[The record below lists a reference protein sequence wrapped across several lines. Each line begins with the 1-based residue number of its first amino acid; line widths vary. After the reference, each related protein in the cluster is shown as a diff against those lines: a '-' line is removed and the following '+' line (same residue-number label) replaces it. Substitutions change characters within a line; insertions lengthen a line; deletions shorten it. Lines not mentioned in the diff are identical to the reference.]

1 LFQFF
6 DVDANVIALA
16 SEPQTASGCIG
27 EERRCRRT
35 GAALART
42 RGRLLFPLLFLFLAS
57 GCATTQK
64 NEVKALWLPP
74 SQDAWAQVP
83 PSGLTLRRRDG
94 SARFVSGPVVHNVV
108 DVKADLERIS
118 GVRADL
124 ALVDMGPPNALA
136 FDYQGRPV
144 IALSLSWLDRLG
156 QDPDALATTIGHE
169 LAHTYLGHTGA
180 ARKKRDD
187 TAQGTSQAVGA
198 LLSLTGVPMGGAI
211 AALGVTAVS
220 RSFTRD
226 EERAADEYGLRW
238 AVAAGYDPCG
248 RARTM
253 KMYRELHTGS
263 ADIPFLST
271 HPGATER
278 SDLANEY
285 SRKINHRAC
294 ED

>member
-1 LFQFF
+1 LFRFF
-6 DVDANVIALA
+6 DVDTNIIALA
-16 SEPQTASGCIG
+16 PEPQAAAGCIG
-27 EERRCRRT
+27 DQRRCTRT
-35 GAALART
+35 GVTTTRS
-42 RGRLLFPLLFLFLAS
+42 RGRLLFPLLFVFLAS

-74 SQDAWAQVP
+74 SQEAWAKVP

-94 SARFVSGPVVHNVV
+94 SGRFVSGPIVHNVV

-124 ALVDMGPPNALA
+124 ALVDMGTPNALA
-136 FDYQGRPV
+136 FEYQGRPV
-144 IALSLSWLDRLG
+144 IALSLSWLDQLG

-180 ARKKRDD
+180 ARKKRED
-187 TAQGTSQAVGA
+187 TAQGTSQAVGT
-198 LLSLTGVPMGGAI
+198 LLTLTGVPMGGAI

-253 KMYRELHTGS
+253 KMYRQLREAS

-271 HPGATER
+271 HPGASER